1 MSHDNIIERGRYV
14 MKMTTRKLVITALG
28 LALAIVLPFLTGQI
42 PSIGNMMLPM
52 HIPVLLVGFI
62 CGWPYGLLLGF
73 VAAPLRSLIFTM
85 PPMFP
90 VALAMAFEMAAYGV
104 LCGIL
109 YRLLPKK
116 TINIYISLIGA
127 MIGGRIVW
135 AIASYILFA
144 IAGNS
149 FTWEI
154 FAAQA
159 FVNAVP
165 GIILQIVLIPALVI
179 ALKKANI
186 IKD

>member
-1 MSHDNIIERGRYV
+1 M
-14 MKMTTRKLVITALG
+14 
-28 LALAIVLPFLTGQI
+28 
-42 PSIGNMMLPM
+42 
-52 HIPVLLVGFI
+52 
-62 CGWPYGLLLGF
+62 LLGF

-90 VALAMAFEMAAYGV
+90 VALAMAFELAAYGV